1 VGACDLHASPFVLT
15 WSLYAGVPGLQG
27 TDSGPWAHLGRGCE
41 PAGGANFSAPR
52 SVILIFLLGSRRR
65 AHHQRENVDGG
76 PPGGAE
82 AEGSGAPTINM
93 KTSTTDPREV
103 PKLKVRERPPST

>member
-15 WSLYAGVPGLQG
+15 WNLYTGVPGLEG
-27 TDSGPWAHLGRGCE
+27 ADSGPRAHLGRGCE

-52 SVILIFLLGSRRR
+52 SVILIFLLGSQRR

-76 PPGGAE
+76 PPGGAGV
-82 AEGSGAPTINM
+82 EGLGAPTIDV
-93 KTSTTDPREV
+93 KTSTAGLQEV
-103 PKLKVRERPPST
+103 PKL